1 MELLTAIAKILSLRT
16 KPALLHVK
24 TGKAEFREGLGGENQ
39 MENLPLIQSSRN
51 GLPSDDLAKIAHGA
65 FLFAKNVVI
74 ICDNSQGSLLGG
86 LRDLRQGGPR
96 CRSSAG
102 RRSIRKLFSRWLAS
116 LHWEVPQGRRFAGR
130 PRGGGLLH
138 RERRGEG
145 LGRFG
150 ERRGRKRRF
159 LRRRMSCP
167 ADFHL

>member
-1 MELLTAIAKILSLRT
+1 MELLTAIAKILLPRT

-24 TGKAEFREGLGGENQ
+24 TGKAEFGEGLGGENQ

-51 GLPSDDLAKIAHGA
+51 RLPSDDLAKIAHGA

-74 ICDNSQGSLLGG
+74 ICDNSQGLLLRG

-116 LHWEVPQGRRFAGR
+116 RSIGRCRKGVVSQGDPAEAVFYI
-130 PRGGGLLH
+130 
-138 RERRGEG
+138 ERRGEG

-150 ERRGRKRRF
+150 EGQGRNERF
-159 LRRRMSCP
+159 LRQRMSCP